1 MEKDRKKTKFVHQ
14 PEYPGG
20 PKAIT
25 QFIYQHLKY
34 PQAALE
40 ANIEGV
46 VFIEY
51 DIDHQGNVTATK
63 ILKSLGHGCDE
74 EACRVVKMLKF
85 DVQKTR
91 GLNVLFHQK
100 IKVQFKKPKVQP
112 PAPAQQMQLNYTITS
127 SETSSQPAP
136 AEPTT
141 TGQQVYTYTIKI
153 G

>member
-1 MEKDRKKTKFVHQ
+1 MEKDKKKTKFVHQ

-25 QFIYQHLKY
+25 QFVYQHLKY
-34 PQAALE
+34 PQAAFE

-63 ILKSLGHGCDE
+63 VLKGIGHGCDE

-85 DVQKTR
+85 DVQRTR
-91 GLNVLFHQK
+91 GLNVLYHQK
-100 IKVQFKKPKVQP
+100 IKVQFKKPKVEKAAPVLMQINYTLTP
-112 PAPAQQMQLNYTITS
+112 SEPAPNPAQP
-127 SETSSQPAP
+127 ETSDS
-136 AEPTT
+136 
-141 TGQQVYTYTIKI
+141 GQQVYTYTINI
-153 G
+153 M